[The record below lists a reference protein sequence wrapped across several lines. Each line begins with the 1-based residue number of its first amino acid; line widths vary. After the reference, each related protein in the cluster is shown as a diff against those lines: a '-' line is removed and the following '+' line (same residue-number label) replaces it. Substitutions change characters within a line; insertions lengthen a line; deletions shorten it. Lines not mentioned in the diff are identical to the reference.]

1 MGLARLSSR
10 PLGWGLRAF
19 WAPAGPASSRAP
31 ASGSHPPPRAAG
43 TLRHRQSQRGQ
54 LRLGHVALLCQPG
67 LQGRGWAW
75 GAGVTGAGC
84 HTASGVAEG
93 RVGSAL
99 QPRAPGHAEPSGS
112 QARRPLSPSARR
124 ANVGENESCR
134 ATCRSPPAPAGPL
147 RPAPSRPALL
157 AAAAGHLLRAASCAA
172 CRSRPGVTSASG
184 EAARGPRGVR
194 KASPAPA
201 SAGNRSRRVSSAF
214 LPAPCARGRLSAGRD
229 TAGPAERPLSARRS
243 APGAAGHRP
252 PVSCK
257 FAESCRRGELRPS
270 PRGFA
275 HRPHQLGTTE
285 TEGGGPSTL
294 DRNVRSA

>member
-1 MGLARLSSR
+1 M
-10 PLGWGLRAF
+10 
-19 WAPAGPASSRAP
+19 
-31 ASGSHPPPRAAG
+31 
-43 TLRHRQSQRGQ
+43 
-54 LRLGHVALLCQPG
+54 
-67 LQGRGWAW
+67 
-75 GAGVTGAGC
+75 
-84 HTASGVAEG
+84 
-93 RVGSAL
+93 

-112 QARRPLSPSARR
+112 QARRPLSPPARR
-124 ANVGENESCR
+124 ANAGENESCR

-214 LPAPCARGRLSAGRD
+214 LPAPCARRRLSAGRD

-275 HRPHQLGTTE
+275 HRPHQLGTTGNRAGAHPPR
-285 TEGGGPSTL
+285 TGMSAPPGAALRGPVGGPAPSGPATPGSRCRVWPAPHHGL
-294 DRNVRSA
+294 GLR